1 MRNRIIKTFEE
12 YTQKI
17 EIEDSTVHFH
27 FDNDMDDERQ
37 FINREPKAGD
47 EVMVDL
53 PLVKLNHVDDPDEEP
68 EMDQQEIDQE
78 EDGEIEPLEP
88 AFDIQSLE
96 DEEDS
101 DYQESD
107 KSDEEDDDEE
117 DEEDE

>member
-27 FDNDMDDERQ
+27 FGHEMEDDAQ
-37 FINREPKAGD
+37 PVINREPQAGD

-53 PLVKLNHVDDPDEEP
+53 PLVKLNHVEEPAEEP
-68 EMDQQEIDQE
+68 EMEDE
-78 EDGEIEPLEP
+78 ESDEVEALEP

-107 KSDEEDDDEE
+107 EEDSEE
-117 DEEDE
+117 E